1 MTLRVPYQV
10 MDEQHTIMRKAAQ
23 DLDAL
28 LDTIRDGLQRLNW
41 QGTDRAAYNEAQRS
55 WDASVGDMNT
65 VLNEIAMAVG
75 YARENYE
82 TTEMENSRLWQ
93 R

>member
-1 MTLRVPYQV
+1 MTLKVPYEV
-10 MDEQHTIMRKAAQ
+10 LDSQHQIMRKAAR
-23 DLDAL
+23 DIDIV

-41 QGTDRAAYNEAQRS
+41 QGTDRDAYNDAQLRWDRS
-55 WDASVGDMNT
+55 VVDMNN

-75 YARENYE
+75 FARENYE